1 MKEKGIEKESERET
15 VESVRVRV
23 GSIVVYGHHPIQV
36 RLLLQ
41 ARYLIRG

>member
-23 GSIVVYGHHPIQV
+23 GSSIWAPPYTGPVACAGT
-36 RLLLQ
+36 LFD
-41 ARYLIRG
+41 